1 MELKMSTL
9 MLMALTL
16 GIGTALTAHSQSSE
30 KPKKELL
37 RVGVYDSR
45 AIAVAYYQSEHWS
58 KILKAKFQEMEEA
71 KAQGDEKK
79 IKELEAWGSGS
90 QQKAH
95 LQGFGTAPVH
105 SCLDVIRDKLPD
117 IARQAGVDVIV
128 SKWEFDYRA
137 PEAVVV
143 DITDPM
149 IASFNPSQR
158 VLDIVREMKDI
169 APLSEEEAA
178 RAE

>member
-1 MELKMSTL
+1 MKLMTIFMIAITL
-9 MLMALTL
+9 CIGIALTSR
-16 GIGTALTAHSQSSE
+16 GHSGE

-45 AIAVAYYQSEHWS
+45 AIAVAYYQSEHWN

-71 KAQGDEKK
+71 KAKGDEKK
-79 IKELEAWGSGS
+79 IKELEAWGSGH

-95 LQGFGTAPVH
+95 LQGFGTASVH

-128 SKWEFDYRA
+128 SKWDLDYRA
-137 PEAVVV
+137 PEAEAV
-143 DITDPM
+143 DITDQLIVP
-149 IASFNPSQR
+149 FGPNQR
-158 VLDIVREMKDI
+158 VLNIVRDMKDK

-178 RAE
+178 RVE